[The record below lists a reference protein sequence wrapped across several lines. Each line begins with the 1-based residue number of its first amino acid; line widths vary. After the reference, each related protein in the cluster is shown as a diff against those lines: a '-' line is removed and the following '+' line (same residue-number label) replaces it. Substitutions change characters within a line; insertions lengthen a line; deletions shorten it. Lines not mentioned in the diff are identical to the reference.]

1 MTTALPIPIEFE
13 LPTGWSAVSPEDVGA
28 TPLAY
33 VALHDRTHGRFRANI
48 TIAGALR
55 ADSQTRPARPA
66 GPAEL
71 EELGEA
77 AFARLAQ
84 GAGVTMV
91 QRRAISSHG
100 APGLAQVVQV
110 STSIEDGP
118 IDLTQGQAYLH
129 LTDPQEPGR
138 QMMVEIVL
146 TCVAEE
152 SGVLVPQF
160 EEFVASVRPTR

>member
-1 MTTALPIPIEFE
+1 MTTALPIPIEFD
-13 LPTGWSAVSPEDVGA
+13 LPTGWSAVSPEEVGA
-28 TPLAY
+28 TPLAH
-33 VALHDRTHGRFRANI
+33 VALHDRAQGRFRANI
-48 TIAGALR
+48 TIAGGLR
-55 ADSQTRPARPA
+55 ADSQAGQAGPA

-84 GAGVTMV
+84 GAGATMV
-91 QRRAISSHG
+91 QRRAISPHG

-110 STSIEDGP
+110 STAIEGGP

-146 TCVAEE
+146 TCLAED
-152 SGVLVPQF
+152 SGELLPQF
-160 EEFVASVRPTR
+160 EELVASVRPTR